1 MSAIQVENFSKE
13 FRVGFQMRRLMAVKD
28 LSFTVEEGEI
38 FGFIGP
44 NGAGKTTT
52 LKALVGLLSPTRGRL
67 LIFDRDVR
75 QAASR
80 QTLGFLPE
88 EPYFYRYLKG
98 REFLDFCGQFFGL
111 PFPFRRRRIEEMLD
125 LVGMKEAADLPLR
138 KYSKGMLQRI
148 GLAQALIN
156 DPNLVILDEP
166 MSGLDP
172 VGRSQIRRIIL
183 QLKEQGKTVLF
194 SSHILSD
201 VEMIC
206 DRVALIVR
214 GELRQLGALS
224 SFTPGQ
230 TRRIEIAAD
239 RVDVER
245 MRQAGFPAVERDGA
259 LFIQV
264 ESEDSRDRAIAE
276 VLAQKGRILSVVP
289 QRESLE
295 EVFAREIR

>member
-1 MSAIQVENFSKE
+1 
-13 FRVGFQMRRLMAVKD
+13 
-28 LSFTVEEGEI
+28 
-38 FGFIGP
+38 
-44 NGAGKTTT
+44 
-52 LKALVGLLSPTRGRL
+52 
-67 LIFDRDVR
+67 
-75 QAASR
+75 
-80 QTLGFLPE
+80 
-88 EPYFYRYLKG
+88 
-98 REFLDFCGQFFGL
+98 
-111 PFPFRRRRIEEMLD
+111 MLD